1 MTEIREFRASS
12 IICCLSVGEKVF
24 EVIFISPKY
33 RLCLGLIGLYKLLD
47 SFLKKKSLL
56 LTAASVL
63 ETVNNLTIKK
73 NKGLNDPEKPPTIP
87 STLRMISS
95 YELPICVTCSDFQ
108 RKSNVKFTDSKV
120 VIRILFLKFELS
132 KALACLLPTY
142 QSFFKSFVRVGKDY
156 IQLIPV

>member
-1 MTEIREFRASS
+1 LTEIREFRASS

-95 YELPICVTCSDFQ
+95 YELPICVTCMTSSFES
-108 RKSNVKFTDSKV
+108 RSTKIVISNGKV
-120 VIRILFLKFELS
+120 TLNLPIPRLS
-132 KALACLLPTY
+132 
-142 QSFFKSFVRVGKDY
+142 
-156 IQLIPV
+156 